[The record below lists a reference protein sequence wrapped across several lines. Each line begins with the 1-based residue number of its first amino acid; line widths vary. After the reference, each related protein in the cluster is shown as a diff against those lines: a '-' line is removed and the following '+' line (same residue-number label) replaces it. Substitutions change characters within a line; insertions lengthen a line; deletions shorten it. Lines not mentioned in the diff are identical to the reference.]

1 MVSISDVKKYLKNT
15 LTRHRYRHTLNI
27 RNLAVKLAKHY
38 KLKDIIK
45 IEIAALLHDCQ
56 KRAND
61 ENNHSFL
68 AEKLARTKFK
78 IKDKKILYAIKHH
91 TFGHRHMDN
100 FSKII
105 YIADMS
111 EPSRKFPEAKEIRK
125 LAFKDLDGAML
136 LSLSTK
142 IKYVLD
148 ERKPVSAESI
158 ILYNRLLKK

>member
-1 MVSISDVKKYLKNT
+1 MVSISDIKKYLKDN
-15 LTRHRYRHTLNI
+15 LTRHRYRHTLNL

-56 KRAND
+56 KRSND
-61 ENNHSFL
+61 KNNHSFL
-68 AEKLARTKFK
+68 AEKFARTKFK

-91 TFGHRHMDN
+91 TFGHRHMDD

-125 LAFKDLDGAML
+125 LSFKDLDIAMVL
-136 LSLSTK
+136 ALSTK
-142 IKYVLD
+142 IKYVID
-148 ERKPVSAESI
+148 ERKPVSVGSI
-158 ILYNRLLKK
+158 ITYNKLLKK

>member
-1 MVSISDVKKYLKNT
+1 
-15 LTRHRYRHTLNI
+15 
-27 RNLAVKLAKHY
+27 
-38 KLKDIIK
+38 
-45 IEIAALLHDCQ
+45 
-56 KRAND
+56 
-61 ENNHSFL
+61 
-68 AEKLARTKFK
+68 
-78 IKDKKILYAIKHH
+78 
-91 TFGHRHMDN
+91 
-100 FSKII
+100 

-125 LAFKDLDGAML
+125 LAFKDLDGAMV